1 MGFKNQHS
9 YHCEAPVPPC
19 RAEMLSSSRVDFRVT
34 TLRRASPVT
43 GSNDK
48 DSTVCKVV
56 FKSC

>member
-43 GSNDK
+43 GSNE
-48 DSTVCKVV
+48 KVV